1 MIMQKTMT
9 GTVIGAKRKKVELHP
24 AAKVWDSSSMI
35 IVGLVSIVLCI
46 TLGVI
51 GAFLSLCLV
60 WFINKLNTRTA
71 EEFTELLNEL
81 EEDEK
86 HGKAN

>member
-1 MIMQKTMT
+1 MQKTMT
-9 GTVIGAKRKKVELHP
+9 GARSARKEKVELHP
-24 AAKVWDSSSMI
+24 ATEVWDSSSVI
-35 IVGLVSIVLCI
+35 IVGLVSLVLCI

-51 GAFLSLCLV
+51 GFILSLCLV

-71 EEFTELLNEL
+71 EEFTELMNEL

-86 HGKAN
+86 HGKAD

>member
-1 MIMQKTMT
+1 MQKTMT
-9 GTVIGAKRKKVELHP
+9 GARSARKEKVELHR
-24 AAKVWDSSSMI
+24 AAEVWDSSSI
-35 IVGLVSIVLCI
+35 TIVGLVSIVLCI

-51 GAFLSLCLV
+51 GFILSLCLV

-71 EEFTELLNEL
+71 EEFTELMNEL

-86 HGKAN
+86 HGKAD

>member
-1 MIMQKTMT
+1 MQKTMT
-9 GTVIGAKRKKVELHP
+9 CARSARKEKVELHP
-24 AAKVWDSSSMI
+24 AAEVWDSSSMI

-71 EEFTELLNEL
+71 EEFTELMNEL
-81 EEDEK
+81 EREQEK
-86 HGKAN
+86 NK

>member
-9 GTVIGAKRKKVELHP
+9 GAAIGAKREKVELHP

-51 GAFLSLCLV
+51 GFIFSLCLV

-81 EEDEK
+81 EQQERNK
-86 HGKAN
+86 

>member
-9 GTVIGAKRKKVELHP
+9 GARIARKEKVELHP
-24 AAKVWDSSSMI
+24 AAKVWDSSSI
-35 IVGLVSIVLCI
+35 TIVGLVSLVLCI

-51 GAFLSLCLV
+51 GVFLSLCLV
-60 WFINKLNTRTA
+60 WFINKLNTHTA

-81 EEDEK
+81 EREQEK
-86 HGKAN
+86 EKNK

>member
-1 MIMQKTMT
+1 MQKTMT
-9 GTVIGAKRKKVELHP
+9 GARSARKEKVELHP
-24 AAKVWDSSSMI
+24 AAEVWDSSSMI

-51 GAFLSLCLV
+51 GFILSLCLV

-71 EEFTELLNEL
+71 EEFTELMNEL
-81 EEDEK
+81 ERERE
-86 HGKAN
+86 AWEI

>member
-1 MIMQKTMT
+1 MQKTMT
-9 GTVIGAKRKKVELHP
+9 GARSARKEKVELHP
-24 AAKVWDSSSMI
+24 AAKVWDSSSI
-35 IVGLVSIVLCI
+35 TVVSLVSIVLCI

-51 GAFLSLCLV
+51 GFILSLCLV
-60 WFINKLNTRTA
+60 WFINTANTRTA

>member
-1 MIMQKTMT
+1 MQKAMT
-9 GTVIGAKRKKVELHP
+9 GARSARKEKVELHP
-24 AAKVWDSSSMI
+24 AAEVWDSSSMI
-35 IVGLVSIVLCI
+35 IVGLVSLVLCI

-51 GAFLSLCLV
+51 GFILSLCLV

-81 EEDEK
+81 EREQEK
-86 HGKAN
+86 NK

>member
-9 GTVIGAKRKKVELHP
+9 GAAIGAKRKKVELHP
-24 AAKVWDSSSMI
+24 AAEVWDSSSMI
-35 IVGLVSIVLCI
+35 IVSLVSIVLCI

-51 GAFLSLCLV
+51 GFILSLCLV

-71 EEFTELLNEL
+71 EEFTELMNEL
-81 EEDEK
+81 EQQERNK
-86 HGKAN
+86 

>member
-1 MIMQKTMT
+1 MQKAMT
-9 GTVIGAKRKKVELHP
+9 GARSARKEKVELHP
-24 AAKVWDSSSMI
+24 AAEVWDSSSMI
-35 IVGLVSIVLCI
+35 IVGLVSLVLCI

-51 GAFLSLCLV
+51 GFILSLCLV

-81 EEDEK
+81 EQQERNK
-86 HGKAN
+86 

>member
-1 MIMQKTMT
+1 MQKTMT
-9 GTVIGAKRKKVELHP
+9 GARSARKEKVELHP

-35 IVGLVSIVLCI
+35 IVSLVSIVLCI

-51 GAFLSLCLV
+51 GFILSLCLV

-71 EEFTELLNEL
+71 EEFTELMNEL
-81 EEDEK
+81 EQQERNK
-86 HGKAN
+86 

>member
-1 MIMQKTMT
+1 MQKTMT
-9 GTVIGAKRKKVELHP
+9 GARSARKEKVELHP
-24 AAKVWDSSSMI
+24 SAEVWDSSSMI

-51 GAFLSLCLV
+51 GFILSLCLV

-71 EEFTELLNEL
+71 EEFTELMNEL
-81 EEDEK
+81 EREQEK
-86 HGKAN
+86 NK

>member
-1 MIMQKTMT
+1 MQKTMT
-9 GTVIGAKRKKVELHP
+9 GARSARKEKVELHP
-24 AAKVWDSSSMI
+24 AAKVWDSSSI
-35 IVGLVSIVLCI
+35 TVVSLVSIVLCI

-51 GAFLSLCLV
+51 GFILSLCLV
-60 WFINKLNTRTA
+60 WFINTANTRTA

-86 HGKAN
+86 HGKSN

>member
-9 GTVIGAKRKKVELHP
+9 GTVIGTKREKVELHP

-51 GAFLSLCLV
+51 GFILSLCLV
-60 WFINKLNTRTA
+60 WFINTANRRTA

-81 EEDEK
+81 KEDEK
-86 HGKAN
+86 HGKTN